1 MTVDAPTLFGAGP
14 PTQAPGVMRAEV
26 EATIKALDALGLLD
40 DRHRAVC
47 QLARQLADVV
57 EAGTRSGKA
66 AAAAMA
72 ARELRE
78 TLAALPEPEETTTDE
93 WDELVA
99 AMRAA
104 EEGHAARSVSTD

>member
-1 MTVDAPTLFGAGP
+1 MTNETMPLFEDGT

-26 EATIKALDALGLLD
+26 ETTIRALDSLGLLAA
-40 DRHRAVC
+40 RHRGLC

-57 EAGTRSGKA
+57 ESGTRTGKA

-78 TLAALPEPEETTTDE
+78 TLASLPEPEETSTDAF
-93 WDELVA
+93 DELVA

-104 EEGHAARSVSTD
+104 ENGHTARPIGTD